1 MIARVWHGWTSHED
15 ADAYERLLRHEVLPD
30 IARQAGEGFCG
41 AEVLRRAD
49 GEEVAF
55 TTILRFASMDVVR
68 RFVGDDVRGAHV
80 PPAARD
86 LLTRYDDEVTHHKV
100 VVEAETDCTSLGD

>member
-1 MIARVWHGWTSHED
+1 MIARVWHGWTAPAD

-30 IARQAGEGFCG
+30 IAEQAGNGFCG
-41 AEVLRRAD
+41 AEVLRRTD

-68 RFVGDDVRGAHV
+68 RFVGEEVRQAHV
-80 PPAARD
+80 PPAARA
-86 LLTRYDDEVTHHKV
+86 LLTGYDNEVTHHEV
-100 VVEAETDCTSLGD
+100 VVSAETDRSSTGY